1 MKKTFIFIT
10 LVFISTFL
18 WCQDLELKS
27 VKQFSNTKEFKI
39 VHDYELDSYNGKTGN
54 RMFCDNKGSI
64 FIYNDDKNIL
74 YELESKTFQIAKS
87 YSYDFSDINKA
98 QELFGLYA
106 VSNNYFFYKWT
117 DAASIAIDRSS
128 GKRKYVVNANSQVS
142 SQLSYYDEETDIL
155 FFQDHNNKI
164 HCIVHPSLD
173 ENQNQ
178 KNYRNAEETI

>member
-64 FIYNDDKNIL
+64 LFTMMIKIFFMNWIQKH
-74 YELESKTFQIAKS
+74 SK
-87 YSYDFSDINKA
+87 
-98 QELFGLYA
+98 
-106 VSNNYFFYKWT
+106 
-117 DAASIAIDRSS
+117 
-128 GKRKYVVNANSQVS
+128 
-142 SQLSYYDEETDIL
+142 
-155 FFQDHNNKI
+155 
-164 HCIVHPSLD
+164 
-173 ENQNQ
+173 
-178 KNYRNAEETI
+178 